1 MTRDAGGGPAR
12 SKMPA
17 TACARANVAL
27 VKYWGKRPGPLNLPA
42 VGSLSLTLAG
52 LEATASVGPRAAGAP
67 AFMSAGQAVEGTAA
81 RRMEAFLERLREFA
95 PGAPPLAVE
104 VGIGFPVGAGLASSA
119 AIFCATAAAGL
130 SALGLSRDR
139 RELSR
144 LARQGSGSAARSVF
158 GGLVEW
164 HRGRRPDGEDS
175 FAEPLAGGDNWPL
188 AMAVAVI
195 EHGPKAIP
203 SRDAMEHVAQT
214 SPFFEA
220 WIAGQDADL
229 AAARQAVGAHDLTAL
244 GTIAEQNCLRM
255 HATCF
260 AARPP
265 VMYWRPGSLAVID
278 EIRRL
283 RAEGVAAW
291 FTMDA
296 GPQVKALCLE
306 NDLEVIATRLAT
318 VPGVQAVLRAR
329 SGAGVEMIEGAPPWS

>member
-1 MTRDAGGGPAR
+1 MTRDAGRGPAP

-52 LEATASVGPRAAGAP
+52 LEATAAVSPRATGAP
-67 AFMSAGQAVEGTAA
+67 AFRSGGQAVEGTAGQ
-81 RRMEAFLERLREFA
+81 RMEAFLDRLRDFVPDA
-95 PGAPPLAVE
+95 PRLAVE
-104 VGIGFPVGAGLASSA
+104 VGVGFPIGAGLASSA

-144 LARQGSGSAARSVF
+144 LAREGSGSAARSVF

-164 HRGRRPDGEDS
+164 HRGLRPDGEDS
-175 FAEPLAGGDNWPL
+175 FAEPLAGGADWPL
-188 AMAVAVI
+188 AMAVAVV

-203 SRDAMEHVAQT
+203 SRDAMEHVART
-214 SPFFEA
+214 STFFEA
-220 WIAGQDADL
+220 WIAGQEVDL
-229 AAARQAVGAHDLTAL
+229 AAARQAVAARDLPAL
-244 GTIAEQNCLRM
+244 GAIAEANCLRM

-260 AARPP
+260 AARPA

-278 EIRRL
+278 EIHRL
-283 RAEGVAAW
+283 RAEGMAAW

-296 GPQVKALCLE
+296 GPQVKALCHQD
-306 NDLEVIATRLAT
+306 DLEAIATRLAA
-318 VPGVQAVLRAR
+318 VPGVQTVLRAH
-329 SGAGVEMIEGAPPWS
+329 SGAGVEMIEGAEPWS